1 MQHLRFAAS
10 GYFKISVCR
19 IWQNVQFIQI
29 SKPIWARE
37 GKNIFKEENAHNNII
52 IKIFL
57 SYRSDLIFKSSYMEG
72 KAKISI
78 IFKSEWEKARTKR
91 AV

>member
-1 MQHLRFAAS
+1 MFVEFGKTYS
-10 GYFKISVCR
+10 S
-19 IWQNVQFIQI
+19 
-29 SKPIWARE
+29 SKYLSPFGPE
-37 GKNIFKEENAHNNII
+37 KGKNIFKEENGHNNII